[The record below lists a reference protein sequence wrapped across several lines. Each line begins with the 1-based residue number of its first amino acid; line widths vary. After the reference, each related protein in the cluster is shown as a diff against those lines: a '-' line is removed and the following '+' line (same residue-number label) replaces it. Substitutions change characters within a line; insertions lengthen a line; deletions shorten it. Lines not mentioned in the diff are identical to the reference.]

1 MKRLRIAVIL
11 FWFGALTTFAA
22 CGAINPEVT
31 PFYTP
36 PSPLPPG
43 KPGEIIKTEKIE
55 TNNARVQA
63 WRVMY
68 HSRDL
73 QGKDVAVTGI
83 FAAPTAP
90 APQGGYP
97 LLAIA
102 HGTEGLARKCAISL
116 DPWGL
121 PSVAGELLSF
131 PDTAITPFVEAGYV
145 VTAPDYQGL
154 GAPGVSS
161 YLVGET
167 TAQNIFDALRAARS
181 FSEFSLSDKNF
192 VWGHSQGG
200 HAAAF
205 AAQLEEK
212 IAPDVSLDG
221 IVLVAPATEF
231 EKNIADALSSPRAN
245 LATGLGMMIAGAW
258 QQAYDVSPDT
268 VFTDAGVQEV
278 PKVFQDCVIGTLTT
292 FAGKPPNTYFKSN
305 PLDTPPW
312 RDLVRANTPQTILYP
327 APMFVAQGASDI
339 IILPS
344 LTESFVQNMC
354 AAQNTLQYQT
364 YEGADHV
371 GVVKAS
377 APDVIA
383 WLDARVKNEP
393 ALSNCPA
400 PAISQTPAITP
411 TTTITPTATITL
423 TQTVTATI
431 VAVTPVA
438 SKPFDGVIFTDG
450 AWTPTQEM
458 IALLEWRLPAYL
470 AQNQTKFNATKAPI
484 VERLAQYK
492 TQYWG
497 ESENGKRVIFVNAM
511 CSALPDW
518 QTRRVFVADGGD
530 CYFTVKYDVDAETF
544 FDLLVNGEA

>member
-1 MKRLRIAVIL
+1 MKRLRVAVIL
-11 FWFGALTTFAA
+11 FLFASLIVFVA

-55 TNNARVQA
+55 TNTAQVQA

-73 QGKDVAVTGI
+73 QGNDVAVTGL
-83 FAAPTAP
+83 FAAPSAP
-90 APQGGYP
+90 APEGGYP

-102 HGTEGLARKCAISL
+102 HGTEGLARQCAISL

-121 PSVAGELLSF
+121 PSVAGEFLSF
-131 PDTAITPFVEAGYV
+131 PDTAITPFVQAGYV

-154 GAPGVSS
+154 GAPGASS

-167 TAQNIFDALRAARS
+167 TAQNIFDALRAARN

-205 AAQLEEK
+205 AAQLGKK
-212 IAPDVSLDG
+212 IAPEIALDG
-221 IVLVAPATEF
+221 IVLAAPATEL
-231 EKNIADALSSPRAN
+231 EQSIRAALASPRAN
-245 LATGLGMMIAGAW
+245 LATGLGMMIAAAW
-258 QQAYDVSPDT
+258 QQAYDVPPKT
-268 VFTDAGVQEV
+268 IFTDEGIQQA
-278 PKVFQDCVIGTLTT
+278 PLVFQDCVIGTLAA
-292 FAGKPPNTYFKSN
+292 FAGKPPDTYFRVN

-312 RDLVRANTPQTILYP
+312 RDILQTNTPETILYP
-327 APMFVAQGASDI
+327 APVFIAQGAADI
-339 IILPS
+339 VILPAV
-344 LTESFVQNMC
+344 TDAFVQKMC
-354 AAQNTLQYQT
+354 AAQNTLQYQL
-364 YEGADHV
+364 YDGVDHV

-377 APDVIA
+377 TADVVA
-383 WLDARVKNEP
+383 WLDARVKDEP
-393 ALSNCPA
+393 APNNCSASPLA
-400 PAISQTPAITP
+400 QTPTV
-411 TTTITPTATITL
+411 TPTATLTP

-431 VAVTPVA
+431 AAVTPIA
-438 SKPFDGVIFTDG
+438 GKPFDGVIFTDG
-450 AWTPTQEM
+450 DWTPTQEM
-458 IALLEWRLPAYL
+458 IALLEWRLPEFL
-470 AQNQTKFNATKAPI
+470 AQNQNKFNTTKPPI

-497 ESENGKRVIFVNAM
+497 ENENGKRVIVVNAM
-511 CSALPDW
+511 CSPLPDW
-518 QTRRVFVADGGD
+518 QTRRIFVADGGD
-530 CYFTVKYDVDAETF
+530 CYFTVKYDADTGTF